1 MNSLA
6 VLKVG
11 IDLDADSR
19 GIAFAIGAAG
29 TPAAKGMEYI
39 WSIRLISRYISI
51 MSTVITILQIIYGR
65 HLHMCKHCAML
76 VKKWPVLTLI
86 FTL

>member
-19 GIAFAIGAAG
+19 SIAFAIGAAG
-29 TPAAKGMEYI
+29 TTAAKGMEYV
-39 WSIRLISRYISI
+39 WSIRLIARYISI
-51 MSTVITILQIIYGR
+51 MSK
-65 HLHMCKHCAML
+65 M
-76 VKKWPVLTLI
+76 
-86 FTL
+86 